1 MVVPGLPTNFFKGS
15 ELGRNGTPTR
25 EAAGSAGTRS
35 AAESGAL
42 PVDGNRGSV
51 WIAGQLRQAII
62 AGTYKH
68 GEKLPAERHLAD
80 AFDASRTTVRL
91 ALDQLEQ
98 ERLVT
103 RRVGS
108 GTFVNHRPVSDLDN
122 IADSTSP
129 LELIEARLGIE
140 PHMTRLA
147 VLNATNRDIE
157 KMTEAIEKAEAA
169 GDDPELW
176 TEWDTQFHLLLA
188 EAAHNRLVLWLYQH
202 INEIRSHDQWASMRD
217 KVLTPARIAEYNRQ
231 HRALLGAIASRDV
244 EGAAAMVTS
253 HLHFARRQLMGIEG
267 A

>member
-1 MVVPGLPTNFFKGS
+1 M
-15 ELGRNGTPTR
+15 GRIGTVGRDGTKDG
-25 EAAGSAGTRS
+25 ATIASARS
-35 AAESGAL
+35 AAEGGAL

-51 WIAGQLRQAII
+51 WIATQLRQAIH
-62 AGTYKH
+62 AGKYQH

-91 ALDQLEQ
+91 ALDKLEQ

-129 LELIEARLGIE
+129 LEMIEARLGIE

-157 KMTEAIEKAEAA
+157 KMTEAIDSAEAA
-169 GDDPELW
+169 GDNSEVW
-176 TEWDTQFHLLLA
+176 TEFDTQFHLLLA
-188 EAAHNRLVLWLYQH
+188 EAAHNRLILWLYQH
-202 INEIRSHDQWASMRD
+202 VNEIRSHDQWRSMRE

>member
-1 MVVPGLPTNFFKGS
+1 M
-15 ELGRNGTPTR
+15 GRIGTPVRGSGKARAHRPDTMQDG
-25 EAAGSAGTRS
+25 AANAD
-35 AAESGAL
+35 AAAL
-42 PVDGNRGSV
+42 PVDANRGSV

-62 AGTYKH
+62 AGTYRH

-80 AFDASRTTVRL
+80 AFNASRTTVRL

-108 GTFVNHRPVSDLDN
+108 GTFVNHRAVSELDN

-147 VLNATNRDIE
+147 VLNASNRDIE
-157 KMTEAIEKAEAA
+157 KMTEVIERAELAS
-169 GDDPELW
+169 DDSTVW
-176 TEWDTQFHLLLA
+176 TDWDTQFHLLLA
-188 EAAHNRLVLWLYQH
+188 EAAHNRLILWLYQH

-253 HLHFARRQLMGIEG
+253 HLHFARRQLMGIED

>member
-1 MVVPGLPTNFFKGS
+1 M
-15 ELGRNGTPTR
+15 GRNGIHGRQLAASASVRNAT
-25 EAAGSAGTRS
+25 EAS
-35 AAESGAL
+35 AL
-42 PVDGNRGSV
+42 PVDSNRGSV
-51 WIAGQLRQAII
+51 WIAGQLRQAIV

-80 AFDASRTTVRL
+80 AFEASRTTVRL

-108 GTFVNHRPVSDLDN
+108 GTFVNHRAVSELDN

-147 VLNATNRDIE
+147 VLNASNRDLE
-157 KMTEAIEKAEAA
+157 KMTEAIEQAEQA
-169 GDDPELW
+169 GNDPEIW
-176 TEWDTQFHLLLA
+176 TEWDTQFHLLMA
-188 EAAHNRLVLWLYQH
+188 EASHNRLILWLYQH

-217 KVLTPARIAEYNRQ
+217 KVLTPERIAEYNRQ

-253 HLHFARRQLMGIEG
+253 HLHFARRQLMGMEG

>member
-1 MVVPGLPTNFFKGS
+1 LGRIGTPARKAAGERAERPEAQRSKVPATASVGS
-15 ELGRNGTPTR
+15 ERAP
-25 EAAGSAGTRS
+25 
-35 AAESGAL
+35 L
-42 PVDGNRGSV
+42 PVDANRGSV

-68 GEKLPAERHLAD
+68 GEKLPAERHLAE

-98 ERLVT
+98 ERLLT

-147 VLNATNRDIE
+147 VLSATNRDIE
-157 KMTEAIEKAEAA
+157 KMTEAIEQAEAA
-169 GDDPELW
+169 GDNSEIW

-188 EAAHNRLVLWLYQH
+188 EAAHNRLILWLYQH
-202 INEIRSHDQWASMRD
+202 VNEIRSHDQWKSMRD

>member
-1 MVVPGLPTNFFKGS
+1 MPQRKVSGK
-15 ELGRNGTPTR
+15 R
-25 EAAGSAGTRS
+25 GTRS
-35 AAESGAL
+35 EPQRSKGAIAATAAAENKNL
-42 PVDGNRGSV
+42 PIDANRGSV
-51 WIAGQLRQAII
+51 WIAGQLREAII

-80 AFDASRTTVRL
+80 AFNASRTTVRL

-98 ERLVT
+98 ERLLT

-108 GTFVNHRPVSDLDN
+108 GTFVHHRPVSDLEN

-129 LELIEARLGIE
+129 LELIEARLGVE

-157 KMTEAIEKAEAA
+157 KMTEAIESAEAA
-169 GDDPELW
+169 GSNSEVW

-188 EAAHNRLVLWLYQH
+188 EAAHNRLILWLYQH
-202 INEIRSHDQWASMRD
+202 INEIRSHDQWKSMRD
-217 KVLTPARIAEYNRQ
+217 KVLTAERIAEYNRQ

>member
-1 MVVPGLPTNFFKGS
+1 
-15 ELGRNGTPTR
+15 LGRIGTPARDGPGQRNARATAQR
-25 EAAGSAGTRS
+25 NKTATTQPNKDEAP
-35 AAESGAL
+35 AL
-42 PVDGNRGSV
+42 PVDANRGSV
-51 WIAGQLRQAII
+51 WIASQLRQAII

-80 AFDASRTTVRL
+80 AFNASRTTVRL

-98 ERLVT
+98 ERLLT

-108 GTFVNHRPVSDLDN
+108 GTFINHRPVSDLDN

-157 KMTEAIEKAEAA
+157 KMTEAIEQAELAS
-169 GDDPELW
+169 ESSEVW

-188 EAAHNRLVLWLYQH
+188 EAAHNRLILWLYQH
-202 INEIRSHDQWASMRD
+202 INEIRSHDQWKSMRD

-231 HRALLGAIASRDV
+231 HRTLLGAIASRDV